1 MSMRKNHVR
10 IGLAL
15 GIVMLFCGTTVVS
28 SSVLLPPNQVRMVS
42 ISGTV
47 YGLPLDG
54 TGVIPVEGAQVF
66 LIGGKIMGGI
76 TFALEKSAPTNQDGY
91 YSFSDIPVGIFF
103 VLARKPGE
111 YIGSF
116 RIVRLTSDESTKQ
129 NQDITMIR
137 IGGGN
142 SSQMTSLSATHLFA
156 YKHFLNV

>member
-1 MSMRKNHVR
+1 MSMRKNLGR
-10 IGLAL
+10 SILAL

-28 SSVLLPPNQVRMVS
+28 SSIPVPPNPVRTVS
-42 ISGTV
+42 LSGTV

-54 TGVIPVEGAQVF
+54 TGVVPVEAAQVF
-66 LIGGKIMGGI
+66 LIGGKLRGGI
-76 TFALEKSAPTNQDGY
+76 TFALEKSAPTNQEGY
-91 YSFSDIPVGIFF
+91 YSFSDIPVGIFLI
-103 VLARKPGE
+103 LARKPGE

-116 RIVRLTSDESTKQ
+116 RIVRLTSEEPTKQ

-156 YKHFLNV
+156 HKHLLNV

>member
-1 MSMRKNHVR
+1 
-10 IGLAL
+10 
-15 GIVMLFCGTTVVS
+15 MLFCGTTVVS
-28 SSVLLPPNQVRMVS
+28 SAIVVPSNPTRVVS
-42 ISGTV
+42 LSGTV

-54 TGVIPVEGAQVF
+54 TGVVPVEGAQVF
-66 LIGGKIMGGI
+66 LIGGKLMGGI

-116 RIVRLTSDESTKQ
+116 RIVRLTADQPTKQ

-142 SSQMTSLSATHLFA
+142 SSQLTSLYTTQLCTHQRL
-156 YKHFLNV
+156 LNL

>member
-28 SSVLLPPNQVRMVS
+28 SSVLLPPNPVRMES

-54 TGVIPVEGAQVF
+54 TGVVPVEGAQVF

-116 RIVRLTSDESTKQ
+116 RIVRLTSDEPTKQ

-156 YKHFLNV
+156 YKHLLNV

>member
-1 MSMRKNHVR
+1 
-10 IGLAL
+10 
-15 GIVMLFCGTTVVS
+15 MLFCGTTIISSAIVV
-28 SSVLLPPNQVRMVS
+28 PPNPARVES
-42 ISGTV
+42 LSGTV

-54 TGVIPVEGAQVF
+54 SGVVPVEGAQVF
-66 LIGGKIMGGI
+66 LIGGKLMGGI
-76 TFALEKSAPTNQDGY
+76 TFALEKSAPTTEDGY

-116 RIVRLTSDESTKQ
+116 RIVRLTSDEPTKQ

-156 YKHFLNV
+156 HKHFLNA